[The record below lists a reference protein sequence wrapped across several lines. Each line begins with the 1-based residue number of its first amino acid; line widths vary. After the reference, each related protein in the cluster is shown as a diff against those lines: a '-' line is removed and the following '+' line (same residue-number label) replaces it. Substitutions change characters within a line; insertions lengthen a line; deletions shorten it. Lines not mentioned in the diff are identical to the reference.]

1 MDASTSTKPLD
12 QAITGAGDGADA
24 GRGALPNLV
33 VIGAQKCGTSG
44 LHYQLSLHPEIWM
57 SKPKELNFFIEERNW
72 PLGQE
77 WYRRQFDA
85 RAKVRGESSP
95 NYTAYP
101 QHLGVPERMRSV
113 LPDAK
118 LVYVVRDPL
127 DRIAA
132 HWVHNYA
139 KRREKGDLA
148 TTLTHANASYVAR
161 SQYHMQLQRYLA
173 QYPFE
178 QILVIEQEDLR
189 SAPLETLRRIFEF
202 TGVDPGFTHPHFGAQ
217 RHETSRKTRASRL
230 AVRLERLSGTRTGRV
245 VPKNLWLAIDQKL
258 SRRPPI
264 ERPDV
269 RAAVGPEVLR
279 VLREDAEQLRELTGR
294 RFARWSIWD
303 A

>member
-12 QAITGAGDGADA
+12 QAIPGAGEDADA
-24 GRGALPNLV
+24 GGGALPNLV

-57 SKPKELNFFIEERNW
+57 SRPKELNFFIEERNW
-72 PLGQE
+72 FRGQD
-77 WYRRQFDA
+77 WYRHYFDA

-113 LPDAK
+113 VPDAK

-127 DRIAA
+127 ERIAA

-148 TTLTHANASYVAR
+148 ATLTHAKASYVAR
-161 SQYHMQLQRYLA
+161 SQYHMQLQQFLA

-178 QILVIEQEDLR
+178 QILVIEQEELR
-189 SAPLETLRRIFEF
+189 SAPLETLRRVFEF

-230 AVRLERLSGTRTGRV
+230 AVRLERLSGSRAGRL
-245 VPKNLWLAIDQKL
+245 VPKNLWLAIDERV
-258 SRRPPI
+258 SRRRPI

-269 RAAVGPEVLR
+269 RAAVGPEVVR

-303 A
+303 D

>member
-12 QAITGAGDGADA
+12 QAIPGAGDGAGS

-57 SKPKELNFFIEERNW
+57 SRPKELNFFIEERNW
-72 PLGQE
+72 SRGQD
-77 WYRRQFDA
+77 WYRHYFDA

-113 LPDAK
+113 VPDAK

-127 DRIAA
+127 ERIAA

-148 TTLTHANASYVAR
+148 ATLTHANASYVVR
-161 SQYHMQLQRYLA
+161 SQYHMQLQQFLA
-173 QYPFE
+173 HYPFG
-178 QILVIEQEDLR
+178 QILVIEQEELR
-189 SAPLETLRRIFEF
+189 SAPLETLRQVFEF

-230 AVRLERLSGTRTGRV
+230 AVRLERLSSTRPGRV
-245 VPKNLWLAIDQKL
+245 LPKNLWLAIDEKL
-258 SRRPPI
+258 GRRRPI

-269 RAAVGPEVLR
+269 RAAVGPGVLQ
-279 VLREDAEQLRELTGR
+279 VLREDAERLRELTGR
-294 RFARWSIWD
+294 HFASSSIWD

>member
-12 QAITGAGDGADA
+12 QAIRTAGDGADA

-57 SKPKELNFFIEERNW
+57 SRPKELNFFIEERNW
-72 PLGQE
+72 SRGQD
-77 WYRRQFDA
+77 WYRHYFDA

-101 QHLGVPERMRSV
+101 QHLGVPERMHSV
-113 LPDAK
+113 VPDAK

-148 TTLTHANASYVAR
+148 ATLTHANASYVVR
-161 SQYHMQLQRYLA
+161 SQYHMQLQRFLA
-173 QYPFE
+173 HYPFE
-178 QILVIEQEDLR
+178 QILVLEQEELR
-189 SAPLETLRRIFEF
+189 SAPEETLRRVFEF
-202 TGVDPGFTHPHFGAQ
+202 TGVDPGFSHPHFGAQ
-217 RHETSRKTRASRL
+217 RHQTSRKTRASRL
-230 AVRLERLSGTRTGRV
+230 AVRLERLSGTRPGSV
-245 VPKNLWLAIDQKL
+245 LPKNLWLAIDEKL
-258 SRRPPI
+258 SRRRPI

-269 RAAVGPEVLR
+269 RAALGPGVLQ
-279 VLREDAEQLRELTGR
+279 VLREDAEQLRGLTGR
-294 RFARWSIWD
+294 QFARWSIWD